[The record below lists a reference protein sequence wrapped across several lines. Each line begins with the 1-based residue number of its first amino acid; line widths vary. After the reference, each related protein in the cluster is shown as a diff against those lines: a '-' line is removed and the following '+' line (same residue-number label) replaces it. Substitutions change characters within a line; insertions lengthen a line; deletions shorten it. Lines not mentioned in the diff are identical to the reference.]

1 MAGNGGNEA
10 RSSHESSP
18 GTFVCCAAGGGD
30 GQGEETASES
40 NMDYLNHN
48 DPQATSMLQSRN
60 ASTDQL
66 GDFAE
71 AKKRKG
77 GGRRAGS
84 ITLKLLIEDGLISP
98 AKHVLSVEY
107 KTMTHVADLTDEG
120 KIEVNVNGRH
130 MVFDSPSAFSIYL
143 KRLSNPS
150 RKADDGWK
158 SVRYNGNLL
167 EHYKLEF
174 ARKRVGGGTMEEL
187 FPRRTYNKKPKP
199 LFVNDP
205 EPPPSPPRA
214 QRPRQ
219 AVHGLI
225 GADTAEYLV
234 ELADHDP
241 IMDPQP
247 FHLQVAP
254 VAEAVMDIHAH
265 LCYDEVAGVL
275 LGTYHPESTT
285 MNVMTA
291 VPVETKPVGVS
302 VAKVEVDEEHLEK
315 CVKAAI
321 SKSGGKLQVV
331 GSYHSHPDFSS
342 RPSLV
347 DVVGV
352 VRDQI
357 RARAA
362 AGGPLGHAT
371 PQINCILSP
380 YDRADIPQDDRAVEI
395 APCTW
400 YHVTV
405 PPSLTA
411 LDDNV
416 SPLSL
421 GCVPH
426 RVRAMVLSGEKPG
439 NEDVSALQKTVEELA
454 KRYAALPERANI
466 MGLWRK
472 TGQGRVVLRLRKLI
486 QSFESKL
493 KKGAFEGKLRNFA
506 QCRLEVLL
514 RAIWSVYGPEEASE
528 PATATAAA
536 EGANQSTAHAT
547 AEAPEK
553 GDSDGESDEEGISEL
568 TQ

>member
-1 MAGNGGNEA
+1 M
-10 RSSHESSP
+10 
-18 GTFVCCAAGGGD
+18 FVCYAAGGD
-30 GQGEETASES
+30 GGLGEETASES
-40 NMDYLNHN
+40 NMDYTNTN
-48 DPQATSMLQSRN
+48 DPQGTSMFQSWN
-60 ASTDQL
+60 VSTDHL
-66 GDFAE
+66 ADFAE

-77 GGRRAGS
+77 GGRRAGG

-98 AKHVLSVEY
+98 GKHVLSVEY
-107 KTMTHVADLTDEG
+107 KTMTHVADLTDDG

-205 EPPPSPPRA
+205 EPPPSPPRG

-219 AVHGLI
+219 AVHVLI

-275 LGTYHPESTT
+275 LGTYHSESTT
-285 MNVMTA
+285 MNVLVA

-302 VAKVEVDEEHLEK
+302 VAKVQVDEEDLENR
-315 CVKAAI
+315 VKAAI
-321 SKSGGKLQVV
+321 SKSGGKLEVV
-331 GSYHSHPDFSS
+331 GRYHSHPDFSS
-342 RPSLV
+342 RPSLI

-357 RARAA
+357 QARAA
-362 AGGPLGHAT
+362 AGGSST
-371 PQINCILSP
+371 NVVPQINCILSP
-380 YDRADIPQDDRAVEI
+380 YDKADIPQDDRAVEM

-421 GCVPH
+421 GCVPY
-426 RVRAMVLSGEKPG
+426 RTRAMVLSGEKPS
-439 NEDVSALQKTVEELA
+439 NEDVSALEKTVEELA
-454 KRYAALPERANI
+454 KRYASSPDRANI

-472 TGQGRVVLRLRKLI
+472 TGQDRVVLRLRKMI
-486 QSFESKL
+486 QSFEAKL

-506 QCRLEVLL
+506 QYRLEVLL
-514 RAIWSVYGPEEASE
+514 RAIWSVYGPEEASH
-528 PATATAAA
+528 PATVTP
-536 EGANQSTAHAT
+536 GANQSAAVAT
-547 AEAPEK
+547 VEAPEK
-553 GDSDGESDEEGISEL
+553 AGCDGEPDEEVSEI

>member
-1 MAGNGGNEA
+1 
-10 RSSHESSP
+10 
-18 GTFVCCAAGGGD
+18 
-30 GQGEETASES
+30 
-40 NMDYLNHN
+40 MDYTNN
-48 DPQATSMLQSRN
+48 NGPQATSMLQSRN

-66 GDFAE
+66 VDFAE

-84 ITLKLLIEDGLISP
+84 ITLKLLIEDGLINP
-98 AKHVLSVEY
+98 GKHVLSVEY
-107 KTMTHVADLTDEG
+107 KTMTHVADLTDDG

-199 LFVNDP
+199 LVVNDP

-214 QRPRQ
+214 QRPRK
-219 AVHGLI
+219 AVYELI
-225 GADTAEYLV
+225 GADTAENLV
-234 ELADHDP
+234 DLADHDP
-241 IMDPQP
+241 ILDPQP

-254 VAEAVMDIHAH
+254 IADAVMDIHAH
-265 LCYDEVAGVL
+265 LCRDEVAGVL
-275 LGTYHPESTT
+275 LGTYHPQSTT
-285 MNVMTA
+285 MDVLQA
-291 VPVETKPVGVS
+291 VPVETKPVAVS
-302 VAKVEVDEEHLEK
+302 VAKVEVDEEDLRNR
-315 CVKAAI
+315 VKSSV

-342 RPSLV
+342 RPSLA

-357 RARAA
+357 RMRA
-362 AGGPLGHAT
+362 AGGESLPNDDVAST
-371 PQINCILSP
+371 AIPQINCIVSP
-380 YDRADIPQDDRAVEI
+380 YDRADIPQDDRAVEM

-400 YHVTV
+400 YHVAV
-405 PPSLTA
+405 PPSLMS

-421 GCVPH
+421 GCVPL
-426 RVRAMVLSGEKPG
+426 RVRPMVLSGEKPG
-439 NEDVSALQKTVEELA
+439 NEEVSVLQKTVEELA
-454 KRYAALPERANI
+454 KRYAASSNRANI

-472 TGQGRVVLRLRKLI
+472 TEHGRVVLRLRKMI
-486 QSFESKL
+486 QSFEAKL

-514 RAIWSVYGPEEASE
+514 RAIWSVYGPEEASD
-528 PATATAAA
+528 PLLATTAAA
-536 EGANQSTAHAT
+536 GANQNNANTS
-547 AEAPEK
+547 AEATK
-553 GDSDGESDEEGISEL
+553 KAGSGDESDEEGISEL

>member
-1 MAGNGGNEA
+1 MNGY
-10 RSSHESSP
+10 RS
-18 GTFVCCAAGGGD
+18 GMFVCYAAGGD
-30 GQGEETASES
+30 GGLGEETASES
-40 NMDYLNHN
+40 NMDYTNTN
-48 DPQATSMLQSRN
+48 DPQGTSMFQSRN
-60 ASTDQL
+60 VSTDHL
-66 GDFAE
+66 ADFAE

-77 GGRRAGS
+77 GGRRAGG

-98 AKHVLSVEY
+98 GKHVLSVEY

-205 EPPPSPPRA
+205 EPPPSPPRG

-219 AVHGLI
+219 AVHVLI

-275 LGTYHPESTT
+275 LGTYHSESTT
-285 MNVMTA
+285 MNVLVA

-302 VAKVEVDEEHLEK
+302 VAKVQVDEEDLENR
-315 CVKAAI
+315 VKAAI
-321 SKSGGKLQVV
+321 SKSGGKLEVV
-331 GSYHSHPDFSS
+331 GRYHSHPDFSS
-342 RPSLV
+342 RPSLI

-357 RARAA
+357 QARAA
-362 AGGPLGHAT
+362 AGGST
-371 PQINCILSP
+371 TNVVPQINCILSP
-380 YDRADIPQDDRAVEI
+380 YDKADIPQDDRAVEM

-421 GCVPH
+421 GCVPY
-426 RVRAMVLSGEKPG
+426 RTRAMVLSGEKPS
-439 NEDVSALQKTVEELA
+439 NEDVSALEKTVEELA
-454 KRYAALPERANI
+454 KRYASSPDRANI

-472 TGQGRVVLRLRKLI
+472 TGQDRVVLRLRKMI
-486 QSFESKL
+486 QSFEAKL

-506 QCRLEVLL
+506 QYRLEVLL
-514 RAIWSVYGPEEASE
+514 RAIWSVYGPEEASH
-528 PATATAAA
+528 PATVTP
-536 EGANQSTAHAT
+536 GANQSTAVAT
-547 AEAPEK
+547 VEAPEK
-553 GDSDGESDEEGISEL
+553 AGCDGETDEEVSEV

>member
-1 MAGNGGNEA
+1 
-10 RSSHESSP
+10 
-18 GTFVCCAAGGGD
+18 
-30 GQGEETASES
+30 
-40 NMDYLNHN
+40 MDYTNNN
-48 DPQATSMLQSRN
+48 DPHVTSMVQSRN
-60 ASTDQL
+60 ASTDRL
-66 GDFAE
+66 VDFDE
-71 AKKRKG
+71 VKKRKG

-84 ITLKLLIEDGLISP
+84 ITLKLLIDDGLISP
-98 AKHVLSVEY
+98 GKHVLSVEY

-187 FPRRTYNKKPKP
+187 FPRRTYNKKPKA
-199 LFVNDP
+199 LAVNDP

-214 QRPRQ
+214 QRPRK
-219 AVHGLI
+219 ALHDII

-234 ELADHDP
+234 DLAQYDP
-241 IMDPQP
+241 IINPQP
-247 FHLQVAP
+247 FHVQVAP
-254 VAEAVMDIHAH
+254 IADAVMDIHAH
-265 LCYDEVAGVL
+265 LCHDEVAGVL
-275 LGTYHPESTT
+275 LGTYHQESTT
-285 MNVMTA
+285 MTVLTA
-291 VPVETKPVGVS
+291 VPVETKPVAVS
-302 VAKVEVDEEHLEK
+302 VAKVEVDEEDLENR
-315 CVKAAI
+315 VRAAV

-331 GSYHSHPDFSS
+331 GSYHSHPDFSP

-357 RARAA
+357 RARDAGDAGEGVHEGAA
-362 AGGPLGHAT
+362 TASIPH
-371 PQINCILSP
+371 INCILSP
-380 YDRADIPQDDRAVEI
+380 YNKADVPQDDRAVET
-395 APCTW
+395 ASSMW

-405 PPSLTA
+405 PPSLA
-411 LDDNV
+411 VLDDNV

-426 RVRAMVLSGEKPG
+426 RIKAMVFSGEKPG
-439 NEDVSALQKTVEELA
+439 NEDVNALQKTVEQLA
-454 KRYAALPERANI
+454 KHYAASPTRANI

-472 TGQGRVVLRLRKLI
+472 TDQGRVVLRLRKLI
-486 QSFESKL
+486 QSFEAKL
-493 KKGAFEGKLRNFA
+493 KRGAFEGKLRNFA

-514 RAIWSVYGPEEASE
+514 RAIWSVYGPEKA
-528 PATATAAA
+528 PGLAIAAPTGD
-536 EGANQSTAHAT
+536 GANQSKANTT
-547 AEAPEK
+547 AEAARTA
-553 GDSDGESDEEGISEL
+553 GSDAESDEECISEL